1 MYVVEE
7 QCPFSLNEDH
17 CDELCAVPVSGE
29 TVHRGVKCHNEGISL
44 NLIRTQHS
52 RSSHKCP
59 EAMFMC
65 EHLGVSPGSNEK
77 ESVTGALLE
86 P

>member
-1 MYVVEE
+1 MIGKLLFV
-7 QCPFSLNEDH
+7 FGL
-17 CDELCAVPVSGE
+17 LVSSSEGE

-52 RSSHKCP
+52 RSSRKCP

-86 P
+86 L